1 LGTIDHRTV
10 EDRAAKIRSDR
21 TALDVHHPSFSC
33 SRASPTNLSRCR
45 ARDRLSACASFSQ
58 RTKPNAFTPFAGIQ
72 CAEVSC
78 GEGFCAVLSYEGGI
92 FTWGSGSFGKLG
104 HGGLWDEKN
113 PRQVMTLSKRRAILL
128 ACGANHVVA
137 VTDNGSLWAWGDGR
151 YGQLGTGALADSG
164 RPTKVKKIF
173 PSFQP
178 SLFVGRPRVDVGAQ
192 AMASVWTA
200 LI

>member
-1 LGTIDHRTV
+1 MPSIHLGPCH
-10 EDRAAKIRSDR
+10 
-21 TALDVHHPSFSC
+21 
-33 SRASPTNLSRCR
+33 
-45 ARDRLSACASFSQ
+45 ARDRLSAFASFSQ

-164 RPTKVKKIF
+164 RPTKVRS
-173 PSFQP
+173 PSFQHL
-178 SLFVGRPRVDVGAQ
+178 LFGFRV
-192 AMASVWTA
+192 
-200 LI
+200 